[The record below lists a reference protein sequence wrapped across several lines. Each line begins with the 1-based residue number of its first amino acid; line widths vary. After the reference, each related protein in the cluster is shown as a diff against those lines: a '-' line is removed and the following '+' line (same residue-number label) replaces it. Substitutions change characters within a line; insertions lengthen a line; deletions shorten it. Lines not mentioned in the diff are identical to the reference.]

1 MIELHPIS
9 PNLVSQSPLS
19 EVHFRKYLWGKVTF
33 RNTYKF

>member
-9 PNLVSQSPLS
+9 PNLVSQTPLS
-19 EVHFRKYLWGKVTF
+19 EVHYLWGKVTF